1 MATRK
6 NGRLIVEMCT
16 SSDRSSDSDATLGY
30 NKEVNVEDGSLKR
43 KTVSKRPT
51 MKKKKTDPVPPGFN
65 VSLWVNGYHTLEPLS
80 PFDKDAVGII
90 PDIPD
95 DANELFFLNLFITD
109 KVLEDITCQ
118 TNLYA
123 EQFFSA
129 NLDKLS
135 NVSRMRFVGGTSV
148 DRIKVLIALQ
158 YYMGIVRKPD
168 VKDYW
173 LIDKMMSTPFVRKMM
188 SRDEFHNK
196 GYDPQKKLGN
206 LYISLCD
213 SFRNMWAPRQH
224 PSIDEGAIP
233 FKGRVA
239 FQCFNPS
246 KPDKYHIKSFKVVD
260 SSNNYCVVF
269 DTYVGNQYEETLSE
283 FGATHDRVM
292 KLMADNVDKNHIL
305 FNYGQLV
312 FIPIFIL

>member
-1 MATRK
+1 MTRK

-30 NKEVNVEDGSLKR
+30 NEEVDVEDGSSKR
-43 KTVSKRPT
+43 KRVSKRPT

-65 VSLWVNGYHTLEPLS
+65 VSLWVNGDHTFEPLS

-95 DANELFFLNLFITD
+95 DANELFFLNLLITD
-109 KVLEDITCQ
+109 EVLEDITCQ

-135 NVSRMRFVGGTSV
+135 NVSRMRRFVGGTSV
-148 DRIKVLIALQ
+148 DRIKVFIAQQ

-173 LIDKMMSTPFVRKMM
+173 SIDEMRSTPFGRKMM
-188 SRDEFHNK
+188 PRDEFHNILSFFHLSDNETCPK
-196 GYDPQKKLGN
+196 KNTEGYDPWEKLGN
-206 LYISLCD
+206 LYHILVTR
-213 SFRNMWAPRQH
+213 FVMWAPRQH
-224 PSIDEGAIP
+224 LSIDEGGYSIQ
-233 FKGRVA
+233 RTCSL
-239 FQCFNPS
+239 QM
-246 KPDKYHIKSFKVVD
+246 
-260 SSNNYCVVF
+260 
-269 DTYVGNQYEETLSE
+269 L
-283 FGATHDRVM
+283 
-292 KLMADNVDKNHIL
+292 
-305 FNYGQLV
+305 
-312 FIPIFIL
+312 